1 MATCRY
7 CEHRKG
13 KRSCPALGGA
23 ICSACCGQHRLRE
36 IDCPSDCVHLGGLTV
51 AREAAPAA
59 FTKADLKA
67 AWERLH
73 AYADRAVEFRNEAL
87 PRVID
92 SFEPTPWERDLAV
105 GYLYYGHRDA
115 GGRRLVDHFIAA
127 RGRELPRGEMA
138 AVVALRDA
146 WASLFEVASVH
157 AGSASSSAIC
167 GRARAITC
175 ASSGRPPMCRPA
187 T

>member
-23 ICSACCGQHRLRE
+23 ICSAWCGQHRLRE
-36 IDCPSDCVHLGGLTV
+36 IDCPVDCVHLGGLTV
-51 AREAAPAA
+51 AREAVPAA

-87 PRVID
+87 PRV
-92 SFEPTPWERDLAV
+92 L
-105 GYLYYGHRDA
+105 GHQ
-115 GGRRLVDHFIAA
+115 
-127 RGRELPRGEMA
+127 
-138 AVVALRDA
+138 
-146 WASLFEVASVH
+146 
-157 AGSASSSAIC
+157 GSARLFATRL
-167 GRARAITC
+167 G
-175 ASSGRPPMCRPA
+175 SG
-187 T
+187 